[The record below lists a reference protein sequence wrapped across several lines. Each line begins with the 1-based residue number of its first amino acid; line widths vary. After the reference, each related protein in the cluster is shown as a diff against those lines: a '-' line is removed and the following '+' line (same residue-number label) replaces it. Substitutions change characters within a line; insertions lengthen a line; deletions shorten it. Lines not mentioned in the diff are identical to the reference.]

1 MRATQLM
8 GLGSD
13 MGSGEE
19 AVSQQP
25 SLPQQLAAPAHGL
38 LCRALLLTTRLQ
50 RSPCFMARELDVYR
64 RGKALLLHLA
74 VAWATK

>member
-1 MRATQLM
+1 M

-25 SLPQQLAAPAHGL
+25 SLPQQQLAAPAHGL
-38 LCRALLLTTRLQ
+38 LCRALLLCTRLQ

-74 VAWATK
+74 VA